1 MMAMMMI
8 MTSPEIITI
17 EDTNNENH
25 DDNRKPVFVMMI
37 VMGTMGTNVRT
48 TKRHNNDT
56 DNDNFDDNHDDNG
69 DHGNNHGET
78 QDGGEL
84 SSRRKTLGGGM
95 GESSMCRSFTAGGI
109 ISIISSIVSIL
120 YPLRASSSPSSS
132 SLSSGGESASGMSRS
147 FTLETVPEAA
157 EGDTLARCTYFF
169 CSL

>member
-25 DDNRKPVFVMMI
+25 DDHRKPVFVMMI

-56 DNDNFDDNHDDNG
+56 DNDNYG
-69 DHGNNHGET
+69 DNHGET

-95 GESSMCRSFTAGGI
+95 GESSMCRSFTAGAI

-120 YPLRASSSPSSS
+120 YPLRASSSPSSLI